1 MYIKGMRKM
10 DKNKYRR
17 QIAVLN
23 QTITA
28 QNKQIENLNV
38 IVNSIRA
45 SYKELADAHR
55 ALLDKEKGEA
65 NDSQR

>member
-1 MYIKGMRKM
+1 MYIKGMKKM

-23 QTITA
+23 QTVTA
-28 QNKQIENLNV
+28 QRKQIENLNV

-55 ALLDKEKGEA
+55 ELLNRGGSK
-65 NDSQR
+65 